1 MNPVSEDPGTVQLMR
16 DGDMQ
21 RYSSNMDAWLKTHV
35 AEISPTATALYMAGL
50 DPGRLARTRDTLV
63 RMLRAIRD
71 GYRGW

>member
-1 MNPVSEDPGTVQLMR
+1 
-16 DGDMQ
+16 MQ